1 MYANVQNFICP
12 TVIINIQETFRE
24 RSMFYT
30 IAVVAAVLW
39 MIGVAVSVT
48 LGGFVHVL
56 LAIAVIAVFLRVITR
71 QEPA

>member
-1 MYANVQNFICP
+1 
-12 TVIINIQETFRE
+12 
-24 RSMFYT
+24 MFYT

-39 MIGVAVSVT
+39 MIGVVVSVT
-48 LGGFVHVL
+48 LGGFVHIL